1 MRRDLEAELRAL
13 PVDWP
18 PTPDLAA
25 AVADRL
31 DRPAAPRRRRFRAAL
46 VALAVLVGGA
56 MAVEPARSA
65 ILELLGLR
73 SVRIERREPVATVQP
88 PLGAGLGARVDQAEA
103 LRRADFRPA
112 PPAVLGEP
120 LAVLYAEPP
129 PGGMVSYLY
138 DGLLVSELI
147 ATATPVIGK
156 AAGSGT
162 RVEQVRVGGAR
173 GYWLSGRPHGFA
185 YVDRD
190 GAATFADQRL
200 AGPTLLLER
209 GGLLLRIEGRVTK
222 ARALAI
228 ARSIPARP

>member
-1 MRRDLEAELRAL
+1 
-13 PVDWP
+13 
-18 PTPDLAA
+18 
-25 AVADRL
+25 
-31 DRPAAPRRRRFRAAL
+31 
-46 VALAVLVGGA
+46 
-56 MAVEPARSA
+56 
-65 ILELLGLR
+65 
-73 SVRIERREPVATVQP
+73 
-88 PLGAGLGARVDQAEA
+88 
-103 LRRADFRPA
+103 
-112 PPAVLGEP
+112 
-120 LAVLYAEPP
+120 
-129 PGGMVSYLY
+129 MVSYLY